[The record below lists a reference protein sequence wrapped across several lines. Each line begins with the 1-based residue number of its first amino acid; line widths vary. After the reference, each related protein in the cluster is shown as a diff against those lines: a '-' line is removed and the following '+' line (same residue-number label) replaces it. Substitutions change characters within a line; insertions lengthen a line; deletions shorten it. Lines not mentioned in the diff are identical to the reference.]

1 MFRKCIQCHDSNSN
15 RIRVTIRQPMKTTQS
30 AFLLALLLL
39 LNACSTVLQP
49 DNYVERVATTRL
61 GDSRCLVDYR
71 AGAVNAYTQ
80 AVDLTPLRSAEIALQ
95 HGFHY
100 FIVIDSADGSLQVG
114 AEYAATM

>member
-1 MFRKCIQCHDSNSN
+1 
-15 RIRVTIRQPMKTTQS
+15 MKTTQS